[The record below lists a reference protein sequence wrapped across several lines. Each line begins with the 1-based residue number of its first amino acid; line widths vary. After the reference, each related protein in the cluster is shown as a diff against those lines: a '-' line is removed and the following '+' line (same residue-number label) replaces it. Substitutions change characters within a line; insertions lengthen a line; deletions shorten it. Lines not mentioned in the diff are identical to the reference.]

1 MEESPKILVVST
13 NAREFWATK
22 VSTDLTIKAVT
33 IRRQRPESQDLVS
46 KILQANDVWFT
57 NHEEIMRNQQALLQ
71 NLEHQV
77 SQIAKALT
85 EHPQGFLPSNIEVN
99 PQ

>member
-13 NAREFWATK
+13 NARGILATK
-22 VSTDLTIKAVT
+22 VSTDLKFKAVT

-57 NHEEIMRNQQALLQ
+57 NHEEIMRNQQASLQ

-77 SQIAKALT
+77 SQITKTLA
-85 EHPQGFLPSNIEVN
+85 EHL
-99 PQ
+99 